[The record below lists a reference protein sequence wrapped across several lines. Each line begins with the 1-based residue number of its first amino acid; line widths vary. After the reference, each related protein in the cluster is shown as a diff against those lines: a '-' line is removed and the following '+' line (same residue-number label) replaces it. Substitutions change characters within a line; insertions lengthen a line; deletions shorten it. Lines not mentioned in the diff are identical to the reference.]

1 MNNNYF
7 NKKNTIQRLIKNYIL
22 PHKLSILFASIMMI
36 ISAGTTGL
44 HAWLVRPALDD
55 VLISGNKQMLILIP
69 LAIIITTLLKGLAT
83 YLHFVTMSKIAYRTI
98 STLQS
103 DMFSNLMFFNLK
115 FFNESQS
122 GNLIS
127 RLITDTNFLRLSIVK
142 SITGIIKEPLVI
154 LFLFGNMVYQSW
166 QLTLFVLFAF
176 PLALWPIK
184 K

>member
-1 MNNNYF
+1 MFCLLNFILIKIMNNNYF

-103 DMFSNLMFFNLK
+103 DMFSNLMFFNLL
-115 FFNESQS
+115 NVL
-122 GNLIS
+122 NLSFRI
-127 RLITDTNFLRLSIVK
+127 K
-142 SITGIIKEPLVI
+142 STANIG
-154 LFLFGNMVYQSW
+154 
-166 QLTLFVLFAF
+166 
-176 PLALWPIK
+176 
-184 K
+184 